1 MRNALQIFGNYFKN
15 MRNAFQIFSIVIE
28 NRRNHILKLINYL
41 HIPKDQFHSS
51 QSEAQV
57 LKKGFPIDYAYLFLN
72 LKNSCFDLMRTAVL
86 MLCGGVCCEF
96 IRSKSTNI
104 LKNLYLLIIDYS
116 Y

>member
-1 MRNALQIFGNYFKN
+1 

-57 LKKGFPIDYAYLFLN
+57 LKKGFPFNYANIFLK
-72 LKNSCFDLMRTAVL
+72 LEEQSF
-86 MLCGGVCCEF
+86 
-96 IRSKSTNI
+96 
-104 LKNLYLLIIDYS
+104 
-116 Y
+116 